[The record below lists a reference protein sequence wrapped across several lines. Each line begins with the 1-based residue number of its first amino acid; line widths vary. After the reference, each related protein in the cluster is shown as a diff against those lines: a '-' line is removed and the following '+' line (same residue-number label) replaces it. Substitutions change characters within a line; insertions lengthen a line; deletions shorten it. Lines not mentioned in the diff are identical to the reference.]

1 MKDVISM
8 NLKGKTIV
16 LGITGGIAA
25 YKMPNVAHALVKLG
39 ADVHVLMT
47 QNATEFITPLVF
59 ETLTNRRCIVDTFDR
74 NFQYDV
80 AHVSLANA
88 ADLMLI
94 APATANVIAKMAHGQ
109 ADDMLTTVTLAAH
122 CPKLVA
128 PAMNTHMLENPI
140 TQDNIKTLEHYGFT
154 VIPSGSG
161 LLACGDVGSGRL
173 PEESVLVDY
182 VLRELA
188 CEKDLTGKKVVVS
201 AGATQEPMDP
211 VRYLTNHSTGKMGYA
226 VARACM
232 LRGAEVVLLSST
244 SCTQPDVPFV
254 KKVPF
259 TTAKD
264 LFEAVKANT
273 MDADALVMAAAVA
286 DYRPAEVA
294 SDKVKKHDGEMNI
307 ALERTDDI
315 LAWVGAHKP
324 ETLFVCGFSME
335 TRDLVENS
343 TAKLNKKK
351 MDMIVAN
358 NLKVPGAGF
367 GVDTNVVTII
377 THEGAEQLPL
387 QSKDDVAMAIVDH
400 FA

>member
-1 MKDVISM
+1 M

-128 PAMNTHMLENPI
+128 PAMNIHMLENPI

-264 LFEAVKANT
+264 LFEAVKANA